1 MSTKVLKNLRLIV
14 SIRRTLFLI
23 FILTGFVAITG
34 CGSSISNV
42 ELPEDFIRDFLAKH
56 ETMVDKSLVY
66 YYTKVEQP
74 AIAEKIDLTC
84 RLCKNRGTLESL
96 EKATFDFSG
105 LMIELLDKKEEYI
118 NDEPVLFVK
127 VAVKGNYIMELPEE
141 SKKIDANDVIILR
154 MARHEWKVTETS
166 NPWS

>member
-1 MSTKVLKNLRLIV
+1 M
-14 SIRRTLFLI
+14 FLI
-23 FILTGFVAITG
+23 FILAGLVTITG

-42 ELPEDFIRDFLAKH
+42 ELPEDFIHGFLAKH

-66 YYTKVEQP
+66 YYTKAEQP
-74 AIAEKIDLTC
+74 AVAEQIDLAC
-84 RLCKNRGTLESL
+84 RVCKSKGILESL

-105 LMIELLDKKEEYI
+105 LAIELLDKKEEYV
-118 NDEPVLFVK
+118 NDEPVLYVK

-141 SKKIDANDVIILR
+141 RKKIDANDVIILR
-154 MARHEWKVTETS
+154 MARHEWKITETN